1 LHERKT
7 KLEAQRERWN
17 RAVVAIW
24 SATRRDLDLT
34 QQQVADKL
42 GWSRAT
48 LAGLESG
55 RRKVEVADLILFG
68 QAVGVDPETLFRRVL
83 RW

>member
-1 LHERKT
+1 MDSSKSKRAEQRKH
-7 KLEAQRERWN
+7 WD

-34 QQQVADKL
+34 QQQVADKM

-48 LAGLESG
+48 LAGLEAG
-55 RRKVEVADLILFG
+55 RRKVEVSDLILFAH
-68 QAVGVDPETLFRRVL
+68 AVRVEPETLFRRIL